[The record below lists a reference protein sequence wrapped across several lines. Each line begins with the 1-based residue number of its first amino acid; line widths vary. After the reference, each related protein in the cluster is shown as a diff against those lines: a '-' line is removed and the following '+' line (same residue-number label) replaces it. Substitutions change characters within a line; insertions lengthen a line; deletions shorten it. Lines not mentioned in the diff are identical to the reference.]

1 VLAAIIGF
9 AWRFSAREAE
19 VVSRPISAILLIL
32 AFMLTPVRAEE
43 ALRPTHVGV
52 GAELEYSCL
61 NPKERHAL
69 VESGSV
75 IRLAA
80 AMHAVRNIA
89 PGTLVRARLCRRPEG
104 LAYVLTLLAHDG
116 KVTHVAVDAVKGTLG
131 ER

>member
-1 VLAAIIGF
+1 M
-9 AWRFSAREAE
+9 
-19 VVSRPISAILLIL
+19 VSRPISAIVLIL
-32 AFMLTPVRAEE
+32 AVTLTPLRAEE
-43 ALRPTHVGV
+43 TLRPTHVGV

-61 NPKERHAL
+61 NQKERHAL

-104 LAYVLTLLAHDG
+104 LTYVLTLLAHDG

>member
-1 VLAAIIGF
+1 M
-9 AWRFSAREAE
+9 
-19 VVSRPISAILLIL
+19 VSRPISAMVLVL
-32 AFMLTPVRAEE
+32 AVTLTPARGEE
-43 ALRPTHVGV
+43 TLRPTHVGV

-89 PGTLVRARLCRRPEG
+89 PGTLLRARLCRRPEG

>member
-1 VLAAIIGF
+1 M
-9 AWRFSAREAE
+9 
-19 VVSRPISAILLIL
+19 VSRPISAIALII
-32 AFMLTPVRAEE
+32 AVTLTPLRAEE
-43 ALRPTHVGV
+43 TLRPTHVGV
-52 GAELEYSCL
+52 GEFNYSCL
-61 NPKERHAL
+61 NQKERHAL

-80 AMHAVRNIA
+80 ALHALRNVA

-116 KVTHVAVDAVKGTLG
+116 KVTHLTIDAVKGTLG

>member
-1 VLAAIIGF
+1 LQQISDLLALALG
-9 AWRFSAREAE
+9 EAE
-19 VVSRPISAILLIL
+19 MVTRPISAILLIL
-32 AFMLTPVRAEE
+32 TMTLTPASAEE
-43 ALRPTHVGV
+43 TLRPIRV
-52 GAELEYSCL
+52 GAELEYACL
-61 NPKERHAL
+61 NQKERHAL

-89 PGTLVRARLCRRPEG
+89 PGTLLRARLCRRPEG

>member
-1 VLAAIIGF
+1 MVTRAIPAMLLMVAVTLA
-9 AWRFSAREAE
+9 SA
-19 VVSRPISAILLIL
+19 S
-32 AFMLTPVRAEE
+32 AEE
-43 ALRPTHVGV
+43 ALRPTHIGEIPY
-52 GAELEYSCL
+52 ACL

-80 AMHAVRNIA
+80 AMRAVRTIA

-104 LAYVLTLLAHDG
+104 LVYMLTVLAHDG
-116 KVTHVAVDAVKGTLG
+116 KVTQVAVDAVKGTLG

>member
-1 VLAAIIGF
+1 MT
-9 AWRFSAREAE
+9 
-19 VVSRPISAILLIL
+19 RPISAVLLIL
-32 AFMLTPVRAEE
+32 ATMMMTPVRAEE
-43 ALRPTHVGV
+43 ALRPTHI
-52 GAELEYSCL
+52 GAEIEYGCL
-61 NPKERHAL
+61 TQKERHAL

-80 AMHAVRNIA
+80 AMHAVHNIA